1 MPNSPSIRYTYVT
14 TWYTFLIKL
23 YYNMEL
29 LRQIKPMCAIVY
41 SMSTG

>member
-1 MPNSPSIRYTYVT
+1 MPNSPSTRYTYVT

-29 LRQIKPMCAIVY
+29 CETDQAHVCDSI
-41 SMSTG
+41 